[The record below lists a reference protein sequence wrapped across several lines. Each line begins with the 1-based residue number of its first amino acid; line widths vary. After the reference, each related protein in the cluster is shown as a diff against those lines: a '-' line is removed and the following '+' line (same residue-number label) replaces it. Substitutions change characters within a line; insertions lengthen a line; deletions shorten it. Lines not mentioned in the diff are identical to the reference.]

1 MRKSEK
7 RLRREETEKTT
18 ITLLKLNKLRG
29 QKRDM
34 NNECCGTC
42 QYHVSLDEEWI
53 CDNKESDGYGC
64 PTAFDDVCGD
74 YEGRE

>member
-1 MRKSEK
+1 
-7 RLRREETEKTT
+7 
-18 ITLLKLNKLRG
+18 
-29 QKRDM
+29 M

-42 QYHVSLDEEWI
+42 QYHVNLDEEWI

-74 YEGRE
+74 YEVGNE